1 MGKDIARVEVPSPK
15 KNRLSPRF
23 FLFFFGG
30 GGERASVERLQSW
43 TKVLGH
49 FCMSGAFPSS
59 HRPNTSPR
67 LTNKV

>member
-1 MGKDIARVEVPSPK
+1 MGKDIARVEVPFPK

-23 FLFFFGG
+23 LFFL
-30 GGERASVERLQSW
+30 GEGASIERLQSW

-59 HRPNTSPR
+59 YRPKTSPHP
-67 LTNKV
+67 TNKV

>member
-1 MGKDIARVEVPSPK
+1 MGRDIARVEVPSPQ

-23 FLFFFGG
+23 LFSL
-30 GGERASVERLQSW
+30 GEGASIERLQSW

-59 HRPNTSPR
+59 HRPNSSPHP
-67 LTNKV
+67 TNKV

>member
-1 MGKDIARVEVPSPK
+1 MGKDIARVEVPFPK
-15 KNRLSPRF
+15 KKSTLSPIFVF
-23 FLFFFGG
+23 FL
-30 GGERASVERLQSW
+30 GEGASIERLQSW

-59 HRPNTSPR
+59 HRPNTSPH

>member
-15 KNRLSPRF
+15 KSRLSPRF
-23 FLFFFGG
+23 LFFFLAEG
-30 GGERASVERLQSW
+30 ASIERLQSW

-49 FCMSGAFPSS
+49 FCMSGAFPTS
-59 HRPNTSPR
+59 HRPNTSPH